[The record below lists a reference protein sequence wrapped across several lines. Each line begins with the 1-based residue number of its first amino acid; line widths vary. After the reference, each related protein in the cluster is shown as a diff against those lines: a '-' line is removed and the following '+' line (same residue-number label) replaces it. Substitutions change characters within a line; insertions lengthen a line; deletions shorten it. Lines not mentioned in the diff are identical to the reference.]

1 MLPHILKL
9 IANSK
14 HSRQLHGYHIDWKH
28 RDPTVRRSADRLCTA
43 SPSSSLHWP

>member
-14 HSRQLHGYHIDWKH
+14 HSRQLYGYHIDWE
-28 RDPTVRRSADRLCTA
+28 AQ
-43 SPSSSLHWP
+43 